1 MAIGRRR
8 ILSILLTV
16 SLALNVFVIGIFIT
30 VVVTGGGRMPV
41 RAGDSWGATFQASPA
56 FMALEPQSR
65 QLASELFQ
73 ENKKALRK
81 RTRTLRQAQRG
92 VARTI
97 AADPFDLAAANDAF
111 HELRLQTGAI
121 QMIIHNY
128 LVDLSQ
134 GLTDEERQSLSRSI
148 FRALP
153 QRIPLAGRS
162 HAVLTLEG

>member
-8 ILSILLTV
+8 ILSILLTI
-16 SLALNVFVIGIFIT
+16 SLALNLFVIGIFIT
-30 VVVTGGGRMPV
+30 VVVIGGGRMPV
-41 RAGDSWGATFQASPA
+41 RAGDSWGASFQASLA
-56 FMALEPQSR
+56 FTSLETQSR
-65 QLASELFQ
+65 QLAFELFQ
-73 ENKKALRK
+73 ENKKALQK
-81 RTRTLRQAQRG
+81 RTRTLRQAQRN
-92 VARTI
+92 VARTM

-134 GLTDEERQSLSRSI
+134 NLTNEERRSLSRAI

-153 QRIPLAGRS
+153 HRIPLAGRTRS
-162 HAVLTLEG
+162 VLALEG

>member
-8 ILSILLTV
+8 ILSTLLTI
-16 SLALNVFVIGIFIT
+16 SLALNLFVIGIFIT
-30 VVVTGGGRMPV
+30 VVVLGGGRMPV
-41 RAGDSWGATFQASPA
+41 RGADPWGAAFQASPA
-56 FMALEPQSR
+56 FMELELQSR
-65 QLASELFQ
+65 QLAFELFQ
-73 ENKKALRK
+73 ENRKVLRK
-81 RTRTLRQAQRG
+81 RARTLRQAQRG
-92 VARTI
+92 VVRTM